1 MSRHA
6 LWSANDDEEGGLQ
19 NAIRAERAPASA
31 AIKLSDAQLHPIRCP
46 SPTSSIPL
54 AYGSIGGYSGS
65 GRCSS
70 IAVPTRQLRWSSF
83 LVGNDMDGGL
93 LRACS
98 GAVDADIDT
107 NEVRLHIR
115 SDAPVGIYQPAGT
128 LFSHLTVVDDF
139 LS

>member
-1 MSRHA
+1 
-6 LWSANDDEEGGLQ
+6 
-19 NAIRAERAPASA
+19 
-31 AIKLSDAQLHPIRCP
+31 
-46 SPTSSIPL
+46 
-54 AYGSIGGYSGS
+54 
-65 GRCSS
+65 
-70 IAVPTRQLRWSSF
+70 
-83 LVGNDMDGGL
+83 MDGGL

-128 LFSHLTVVDDF
+128 LFSYLTVVDDF